1 MIDLTDLF
9 SDSDDSSDSFVWT
22 KMDDTI
28 EESTNMKV
36 WGWKCQRKI
45 DSKPIATL
53 TIFIDNVLC
62 SVMGTYKTI
71 NSFGKFTETSDS
83 LEVENWQNKIDEI
96 TNSIKLFKK
105 AVEETSKII
114 TIFNFDE

>member
-9 SDSDDSSDSFVWT
+9 SDSDDSSNSFIWT

-28 EESTNMKV
+28 DESTNMKV

-53 TIFIDNVLC
+53 TIFIDDVLC
-62 SVMGTYKTI
+62 SIMGTYKTI
-71 NSFGKFTETSDS
+71 NSFGKFTEISDS
-83 LEVENWQNKIDEI
+83 LEVENWQNKSQIQL
-96 TNSIKLFKK
+96 NFLRRQLKKLQ
-105 AVEETSKII
+105 
-114 TIFNFDE
+114 N